1 MRARLRR
8 LLPPCDPAFQRTL
21 GFTEEELLA
30 EPYLSFVHPDDRA
43 ASAADLGS
51 LARGEQTGVFE
62 ERHLHKDGTY
72 RWLHWSA
79 VSAGDGGSC
88 YAVARD
94 ITERKQAEAGLAASR
109 ARIVAAADE
118 ARRKIERDLHDG
130 AQQRLVGLALQ
141 LTVARMDAADARTAA
156 LLDELSRELQ
166 LALAEL
172 RDLARGIHPAI
183 LTDFGLETALEGLAD
198 RAPVPVE
205 LHVDVP
211 ERLTPSLEAAAY
223 FIASEALTNVAKY
236 ARASSA
242 SVHVTRVEDRVLIE
256 VRDDG
261 VGGAD
266 PGAAAASAAWS
277 TASRRSAARSRSRAR
292 PAAARGSGRSSPSL
306 PRPSACECRGERVT
320 AAAQHRLPV
329 RHQEQLDRE
338 VEERL
343 EGVAE
348 HRAGHARDEPRVG
361 ADADAAGTRAEQDV
375 SGDERP
381 VRGDPEEL
389 LRAVHGRLHLDPARE
404 PVAAAER
411 LVDFDALPR
420 LLCPAR
426 RRPDAR
432 SWVASAD
439 HRRAADVPEE
449 RQQDLGRPMVGDV
462 VVERPPEP
470 LLVLVL
476 GRHERVDQDERVL
489 LDEREG
495 RDLGLP
501 PLGAPLLLGPL
512 RVRRRPAPEPRPQL
526 LDLIARSC
534 QAAAAGP
541 VPASTPA

>member
-1 MRARLRR
+1 MDVAQAENRGDELERFFELSYDLLCVLGYDGYYRR
-8 LLPPCDPAFQRTL
+8 VNPAFQRTL

-62 ERHLHKDGTY
+62 ERHLHRDGTY

-266 PGAAAASAAWS
+266 PGG
-277 TASRRSAARSRSRAR
+277 
-292 PAAARGSGRSSPSL
+292 GSGLRGLVDRVEALGGALTVESPS
-306 PRPSACECRGERVT
+306 G
-320 AAAQHRLPV
+320 
-329 RHQEQLDRE
+329 
-338 VEERL
+338 
-343 EGVAE
+343 G
-348 HRAGHARDEPRVG
+348 
-361 ADADAAGTRAEQDV
+361 GTRVRALLAEP
-375 SGDERP
+375 S
-381 VRGDPEEL
+381 
-389 LRAVHGRLHLDPARE
+389 
-404 PVAAAER
+404 
-411 LVDFDALPR
+411 
-420 LLCPAR
+420 
-426 RRPDAR
+426 
-432 SWVASAD
+432 
-439 HRRAADVPEE
+439 
-449 RQQDLGRPMVGDV
+449 
-462 VVERPPEP
+462 
-470 LLVLVL
+470 
-476 GRHERVDQDERVL
+476 
-489 LDEREG
+489 
-495 RDLGLP
+495 
-501 PLGAPLLLGPL
+501 
-512 RVRRRPAPEPRPQL
+512 
-526 LDLIARSC
+526 
-534 QAAAAGP
+534 
-541 VPASTPA
+541 